1 MKLAIRK
8 TVSKAKV
15 LQGPHRQYSKTDTI
29 RDCFSRKVAEI
40 GRSSPKKNTAGQ
52 CLQCFGYLV
61 GAQRLELWTDGL
73 RVRCSTN

>member
-40 GRSSPKKNTAGQ
+40 GRSSPKKT
-52 CLQCFGYLV
+52 LQDSAYSVSDIWWERRDSNSGP
-61 GAQRLELWTDGL
+61 TD
-73 RVRCSTN
+73 